1 MKLLSIILSATMLF
15 KTASSAAFMAT
26 LTGTGGSS
34 VSIVDNDIYDN
45 NKALGV
51 ISIGGN
57 KNKFLLDGISFD
69 TYINYG
75 VEGSVYFVNLNSNNS
90 GNGLGKF
97 SIYTSF
103 SGLDTFNSDSG
114 QFDYNA
120 TSLFFSGTSKKNTAD
135 ITVGSFVDEDKISTS
150 GTGYAGSSDS
160 FELKNVYTT
169 NDSKQINFND
179 KYFAF
184 NNFIEVDLNEKSH
197 YNMNTTL
204 SSQIYFCAPNP
215 QPVPEPKSILLPFLI
230 MGVMIISRRK
240 R

>member
-1 MKLLSIILSATMLF
+1 
-15 KTASSAAFMAT
+15 
-26 LTGTGGSS
+26 
-34 VSIVDNDIYDN
+34 
-45 NKALGV
+45 
-51 ISIGGN
+51 
-57 KNKFLLDGISFD
+57 
-69 TYINYG
+69 
-75 VEGSVYFVNLNSNNS
+75 LNSKNS

-103 SGLDTFNSDSG
+103 SGLDTFDSDSG
-114 QFDYNA
+114 RLDYNA
-120 TSLFFSGTSKKNTAD
+120 IGLFFSGTAKKNTAD

-150 GTGYAGSSDS
+150 GTGFAGLSDS
-160 FELKNVYTT
+160 FKLKNAYDVTG
-169 NDSKQINFND
+169 SKQINFND

-184 NNFIEVDLNEKSH
+184 NNFIEVDLTEKSH

-215 QPVPEPKSILLPFLI
+215 QPVPEPKSILLPFLV